1 MSLIIYPAADY
12 DSFCSV
18 SDATTILDN
27 NLLSISEWT
36 TLDNLSISEWTA
48 LDNTN
53 KEKLLRQAT
62 LLISTRI
69 KLPDTLE
76 TNLKKATAY
85 LANYSIGKD
94 MTNSSSD
101 SNVKIEE
108 IAGTIKTE
116 YFSPNKS
123 DNDFPDIVDMLLSS
137 YGIVQSGSFV
147 MDRA

>member
-27 NLLSISEWT
+27 NL
-36 TLDNLSISEWTA
+36 LSISEWTA

-123 DNDFPDIVDMLLSS
+123 DNDFPDIVDMLISS

>member
-27 NLLSISEWT
+27 NL
-36 TLDNLSISEWTA
+36 LSISEWTA